1 MLDTL
6 YAQIGGVVVVL
17 CCLFAFLKG
26 EDLERFGAGA
36 ILLGWFASIL
46 VQQDGEL
53 YEPQIGLFVLD
64 TIMAIIFAGMAWRSR
79 AVWPVWAAAFQ
90 LLSVMSHIMNMID
103 LRTPTASLYTVLNLA
118 GYGVL
123 ACIVVGTV
131 VAWQERKAAGF
142 E

>member
-6 YAQIGGVVVVL
+6 YAQIGGAAVIL

-36 ILLGWFASIL
+36 FLLAWFASIL
-46 VQQDGEL
+46 VQQDGDL
-53 YEPQIGLFVLD
+53 HRPQVGLFAINV
-64 TIMAIIFAGMAWRSR
+64 IMAIVFAGMAWRSR

-131 VAWQERKAAGF
+131 AAWQERKAAGF